1 MTPDTRPRLTI
12 AQPRAVLDDPH
23 ACTDSSDVLS
33 VFGGL
38 FEGLVRRGDGGYEPA
53 LATHWSMSDDARTTS
68 FTLREG
74 VRFHDGEPCD
84 AEAVKHCLERMAR
97 PDMGATLGAPGVYAQ
112 YLAGMRV
119 EIIDARRLKLT
130 TAEPIA
136 DILDILHV
144 GHIVSPRALAAAG
157 DDLGA
162 RAVGTGPYRLDGW
175 REGEAVSASAND
187 AYHGRKPA
195 FAGLTWR
202 RGADAAARLAMLAG
216 GEAQVANGLDPAAA
230 AALDATRFTSLDY
243 LSPVALIL
251 MFNAARG
258 PGADPRVRR
267 ALNLAIDREGLVREV
282 LGGAG
287 QPLHGYV
294 SPAHDGFD
302 PEAPGFAHD
311 PAQARRLLKE
321 AGHGAGLEL
330 DLYCPTRLPDEAQA
344 LAAALGRQLAPV
356 GVGFRVH
363 LDPDRVHYANQV
375 RLKNIHDICVFD
387 SSPMSCFR
395 VLHEKVDSRVRGSW
409 WEGYANPEAERL
421 MDLARATVDGA
432 RRVAIQRRIYRLLQD
447 DPPWLYVYNH
457 RRVIGLA
464 GRHPA
469 FAMRRDGVLDVRRL
483 PPGEAA

>member
-1 MTPDTRPRLTI
+1 MKQHLTI

-33 VFGGL
+33 VFGAL
-38 FEGLVRRGDGGYEPA
+38 FEGLVRRGDDGYEPA
-53 LATHWSMSDDARTTS
+53 LATGWSMAEDARTTT
-68 FTLREG
+68 FALRPG

-112 YLAGMRV
+112 YLAGMKV
-119 EIIDARRLKLT
+119 EIIDGATLALT

-144 GHIVSPRALAAAG
+144 GHIVSPAALARAG
-157 DDLGA
+157 GDMAG

-175 REGEAVSASAND
+175 RDGAEVRAVANE
-187 AYHGRKPA
+187 AYHGGRPSFDA
-195 FAGLTWR
+195 VTWR
-202 RGADAAARLAMLAG
+202 RGATPSERLAMLAG
-216 GEAQVANGLDPAAA
+216 GEAHVANGLEHADGAP
-230 AALDATRFTSLDY
+230 LDTARFTLCEY

-251 MFNAARG
+251 MFNAFRG

-267 ALNLAIDREGLVREV
+267 ALNLAIDRPALVRDV

-294 SPAHDGFD
+294 SPAHDGAD
-302 PEAPGFAHD
+302 PTAPGFPHD
-311 PAQARRLLKE
+311 LAEARRLLRE
-321 AGHGAGLEL
+321 AGHGEGLEL
-330 DLYCPTRLPDEAQA
+330 DLYCPTRLPDEAET
-344 LAAALGRQLAPV
+344 LVAALGRQLAAV
-356 GVGFRVH
+356 GVGFRIR
-363 LDPDRVHYANQV
+363 LEPDRVAYANQV

-395 VLHEKVDSRVRGSW
+395 VLHEKIDSRVKGSW
-409 WEGYANPEAERL
+409 WEGYANAEAERL
-421 MDLARATVDGA
+421 MDLARRTVDA
-432 RRVAIQRRIYRLLQD
+432 PKRFAIQREIYRLLQA

-457 RRVIGLA
+457 RRKVGLS
-464 GRHPA
+464 GSHPS
-469 FAMRRDGVLDVRRL
+469 FAMRRDGVLDVARL
-483 PPGEAA
+483 PASGR